1 MEEQFQLKTHGNL
14 SLFEQNQM
22 TAEERGWWM
31 RRLQRHIDEER
42 ARAKATDTVT
52 TPSYLN

>member
-1 MEEQFQLKTHGNL
+1 MEEQFQLKTYGDL

-31 RRLQRHIDEER
+31 RRLQRHFDEEK
-42 ARAKATDTVT
+42 AKANSNTTTT